1 MKIIFLLILFLQCKS
16 FFLSEKAYDFFEEAV
31 SKSEFELNKREDLI
45 NIWNTINTFQPLIK
59 VRIENLFKQYKS
71 ECEQKEKYKSEK
83 ENRKVV
89 TLSIVKGEN
98 TQFWFDDVNYKLFIS
113 IAENFFY
120 AIKKDKEDKSEKEGK
135 IDEKALT
142 KYELVGGRFEI
153 NKKSFFLI
161 SSAISSADEILVHEL
176 LHMKHYLDT
185 KCGRS
190 VKKYCG
196 ITSAKDTISFL
207 ANLDYIEATDLGKGA
222 LYKYKDLFPELKCW
236 KRYALW
242 VTFEERRTVCG
253 PDIDF
258 LTENSYRL
266 KKKAS
271 ARYIYQ
277 GSDVIF
283 LEDADIV
290 EDVFDKK
297 FFFNQEVKDF
307 EYKDI
312 DKCYCTEETKNMLE
326 A

>member
-16 FFLSEKAYDFFEEAV
+16 FFLAEKAYDFFEEAV

-45 NIWNTINTFQPLIK
+45 NIWNTINTFEPLIK

-71 ECEQKEKYKSEK
+71 ECEQKEKYKLEE

-89 TLSIVKGEN
+89 TLSIVKGGN

-142 KYELVGGRFEI
+142 KYEVVGGRFEI

-196 ITSAKDTISFL
+196 ITSLRILFL
-207 ANLDYIEATDLGKGA
+207 
-222 LYKYKDLFPELKCW
+222 F
-236 KRYALW
+236 
-242 VTFEERRTVCG
+242 
-253 PDIDF
+253 
-258 LTENSYRL
+258 
-266 KKKAS
+266 
-271 ARYIYQ
+271 
-277 GSDVIF
+277 
-283 LEDADIV
+283 
-290 EDVFDKK
+290 
-297 FFFNQEVKDF
+297 
-307 EYKDI
+307 
-312 DKCYCTEETKNMLE
+312 
-326 A
+326 